1 METEAPLEAQHLTL
15 SWDGGKTI
23 VVSDVSVQLM
33 AGEMVAM
40 VGRSGCGKTTL
51 LHALSGL
58 TVPLEGK
65 VFAHGKDIT
74 GVPGQVSYMLQKD
87 LLLDHLKIIDN
98 VCLPL
103 TVKGVKKAEAREQA
117 AELFG
122 RFGLS
127 GSELSWP
134 SQLSGGMRQRAAFL
148 RTYLMGNDVMLLD
161 EPFSALDPLLRI
173 RMRKEIRS
181 VLDELD
187 IPVVIIT
194 HDPDDVEAFAD
205 MLVVYSQ
212 GRTRQCLDYQPYRLR
227 GVRASDVLVPLVQEV
242 ESQALAG
249 A

>member
-1 METEAPLEAQHLTL
+1 MPCQA
-15 SWDGGKTI
+15 SRY
-23 VVSDVSVQLM
+23 
-33 AGEMVAM
+33 
-40 VGRSGCGKTTL
+40 RSR
-51 LHALSGL
+51 
-58 TVPLEGK
+58 GK

-161 EPFSALDPLLRI
+161 EPFSALDAFTRMDLREWYRDMAKDLGI
-173 RMRKEIRS
+173 AS
-181 VLDELD
+181 L
-187 IPVVIIT
+187 IIT
-194 HDPDDVEAFAD
+194 HDVDEATVLGERVFA
-205 MLVVYSQ
+205 LVD
-212 GRTRQCLDYQPYRLR
+212 RP
-227 GVRASDVLVPLVQEV
+227 AHAIEV
-242 ESQALAG
+242 ERSREAIMEYLR
-249 A
+249 

>member
-23 VVSDVSVQLM
+23 VVSDVSVRLM

-74 GVPGQVSYMLQKD
+74 GVPG
-87 LLLDHLKIIDN
+87 
-98 VCLPL
+98 
-103 TVKGVKKAEAREQA
+103 
-117 AELFG
+117 
-122 RFGLS
+122 
-127 GSELSWP
+127 

-161 EPFSALDPLLRI
+161 EPFSALDAFTRMDLREWYRDMVKDLGI
-173 RMRKEIRS
+173 AS
-181 VLDELD
+181 L
-187 IPVVIIT
+187 IIT
-194 HDPDDVEAFAD
+194 HDVDEATVLGERVFA
-205 MLVVYSQ
+205 LVD
-212 GRTRQCLDYQPYRLR
+212 RP
-227 GVRASDVLVPLVQEV
+227 AHAIEV
-242 ESQALAG
+242 ERSREAIMEYLR
-249 A
+249 

>member
-1 METEAPLEAQHLTL
+1 MENEAPLEAQHLTL
-15 SWDGGKTI
+15 SWDGGKTV
-23 VVSDVSVQLM
+23 VVSDVSVRLM

-74 GVPGQVSYMLQKD
+74 GVPGHVSYMLQKD

-161 EPFSALDPLLRI
+161 EPFSALDAFTRMDLREWYRDMVKDLGI
-173 RMRKEIRS
+173 AS
-181 VLDELD
+181 L
-187 IPVVIIT
+187 IIT
-194 HDPDDVEAFAD
+194 HDVDEATVLGERVFA
-205 MLVVYSQ
+205 LVD
-212 GRTRQCLDYQPYRLR
+212 RP
-227 GVRASDVLVPLVQEV
+227 AHAIEV
-242 ESQALAG
+242 ERSREAIMEYLR
-249 A
+249 